1 MGEREALRGALG
13 GQHAGSAF
21 ALGVQQAESILA
33 LGGQHAFS
41 TGASLSSFTI
51 FLCEHLTYRNPSI
64 HS

>member
-33 LGGQHAFS
+33 LGGQHAES
-41 TGASLSSFTI
+41 TGVSLSSFMV
-51 FLCEHLTYRNPSI
+51 LLVSY
-64 HS
+64 